1 MTTKKDDGTSPITAY
16 KGFDKNWKCRG
27 YQYTVGETHV
37 HDGKTEACESGLHSC
52 EYPLDVLSYYSPA
65 QLVFALVEAS
75 GDLSRKGDDSKIASS
90 RLTVK
95 EELGIAGLVKAAIE
109 YTVSRTKPSKS
120 KKMNTDDVQGAASA
134 TGGRSAASAT
144 GYKGAASATGDYAAA
159 SATGYQVAASATGDF
174 GAASATGD
182 FGAASATGGRSAASA
197 TGYQGAASATG
208 YQSAASATG
217 GRSAALATG
226 DYAAASATGA
236 QSVSLSA
243 GWQGKAMASE
253 TGAIVLAYRNNS
265 YEIVHIR
272 ASKVGENGIKPNVW
286 YSLDENGEFVEG
298 DA

>member
-1 MTTKKDDGTSPITAY
+1 MTTDKKEPPIVAY
-16 KGFDKNWKCRG
+16 KGFDKDWKCRG

-65 QLVFALVEAS
+65 QSVFALVEAS
-75 GDLSRKGDDSKIASS
+75 GDLSRTVDDSKIASS

-134 TGGRSAASAT
+134 TGGR
-144 GYKGAASATGDYAAA
+144 GAASAVGD
-159 SATGYQVAASATGDF
+159 SG
-174 GAASATGD
+174 
-182 FGAASATGGRSAASA
+182 AASA

-208 YQSAASATG
+208 YQGAASATG
-217 GRSAALATG
+217 YQG
-226 DYAAASATGA
+226 AASATGA

-265 YEIVHIR
+265 CEIVHIR

-286 YSLDENGEFVEG
+286 YSLDENGEFVEVE
-298 DA
+298 A

>member
-52 EYPLDVLSYYSPA
+52 EYPLDVLLYYSPA
-65 QLVFALVEAS
+65 QSVFALVEAS

-134 TGGRSAASAT
+134 TGDYGAASAVGDYGAASAT
-144 GYKGAASATGDYAAA
+144 GYRGAASATGDY
-159 SATGYQVAASATGDF
+159 
-174 GAASATGD
+174 GAASAM
-182 FGAASATGGRSAASA
+182 
-197 TGYQGAASATG
+197 GYQGAASATG
-208 YQSAASATG
+208 DYGAASATGYRGAASATGYYGAASATGGYGAASATGDYGAASATG
-217 GRSAALATG
+217 GRG
-226 DYAAASATGA
+226 AASATGA

-265 YEIVHIR
+265 CEIVHIR

>member
-52 EYPLDVLSYYSPA
+52 EYPLDVLLYYSPA
-65 QLVFALVEAS
+65 QSVFALVEAS

-134 TGGRSAASAT
+134 VGDYGAASAM
-144 GYKGAASATGDYAAA
+144 GGSGAASATGDY
-159 SATGYQVAASATGDF
+159 
-174 GAASATGD
+174 
-182 FGAASATGGRSAASA
+182 GAASATGGR
-197 TGYQGAASATG
+197 G
-208 YQSAASATG
+208 
-217 GRSAALATG
+217 
-226 DYAAASATGA
+226 AASATGA

-265 YEIVHIR
+265 CEIVHIR

>member
-1 MTTKKDDGTSPITAY
+1 MTTDKKEPPIVAY
-16 KGFDKNWKCRG
+16 KGFDKDWKCRG
-27 YQYTVGETHV
+27 YQYTVGELHE
-37 HDGKTEACESGLHSC
+37 HDGEAKACESGLHAC
-52 EYPLDVLSYYSPA
+52 EYPLDVFGYYAPA
-65 QLVFALVEAS
+65 QSVFALVEAS
-75 GDLSRKGDDSKIASS
+75 GDLSRTVDDSKIASS

-134 TGGRSAASAT
+134 TGGR
-144 GYKGAASATGDYAAA
+144 GAASAVGD
-159 SATGYQVAASATGDF
+159 SG
-174 GAASATGD
+174 
-182 FGAASATGGRSAASA
+182 AASA

-208 YQSAASATG
+208 YQGAASATG
-217 GRSAALATG
+217 YQG
-226 DYAAASATGA
+226 AASATGA

-265 YEIVHIR
+265 CEIVHIR

-286 YSLDENGEFVEG
+286 YSLDENGEFVEVE
-298 DA
+298 A

>member
-52 EYPLDVLSYYSPA
+52 EYPLDVLLYYSPA
-65 QLVFALVEAS
+65 QSVFALVEAS

-134 TGGRSAASAT
+134 VGDYGAASAT
-144 GYKGAASATGDYAAA
+144 GYRGAASATGYYGAASATGGYGAASATGDY
-159 SATGYQVAASATGDF
+159 
-174 GAASATGD
+174 
-182 FGAASATGGRSAASA
+182 GAASATGGR
-197 TGYQGAASATG
+197 G
-208 YQSAASATG
+208 
-217 GRSAALATG
+217 
-226 DYAAASATGA
+226 AASATGA

-265 YEIVHIR
+265 CEIVHIR

>member
-52 EYPLDVLSYYSPA
+52 EYPLDVLLYYSPA
-65 QLVFALVEAS
+65 QSVFALVEAS

-134 TGGRSAASAT
+134 TGYR
-144 GYKGAASATGDYAAA
+144 GAASATGDY
-159 SATGYQVAASATGDF
+159 
-174 GAASATGD
+174 
-182 FGAASATGGRSAASA
+182 GAASATGGR
-197 TGYQGAASATG
+197 G
-208 YQSAASATG
+208 
-217 GRSAALATG
+217 
-226 DYAAASATGA
+226 AASATGA

-265 YEIVHIR
+265 CEIVHIR